1 MSDAPSAVSTSS
13 TPAIPS
19 EAPASEVNENS
30 SVPAEVNAADAQAVE
45 SKIDADPKLSK
56 AQKQQLK
63 TQLKIK
69 VDGQEFTEEFDRNDD
84 DYLRKNLQLAKVSQK
99 RMQETAEIKKQV
111 GDFLQLLQRDPAQ
124 ALAELGIDPD
134 QFAEGHL
141 TKKIDDLKKSP
152 QQLAQEKV
160 EAELTKLKA
169 EMERR
174 EQDSQQQQIQ
184 QLQQQYEIE
193 LDRDITEA
201 LSGQNDLPKSPY
213 IVKRMA
219 DLMLLAIKH
228 GNTNVK
234 ASDVMPV
241 VRKQIKRELQ
251 DMFGQMPEDIL
262 ENVVGKPN
270 MERMRK
276 KRLATKTP
284 PVDTSK
290 KIVDSGRA
298 NKTDAKDPKVRM
310 SDFFKKL

>member
-1 MSDAPSAVSTSS
+1 MSDTPSAAPSA
-13 TPAIPS
+13 PATTVPS
-19 EAPASEVNENS
+19 EAPAASEVNES
-30 SVPAEVNAADAQAVE
+30 SDTSQEAAPQEAAAQ
-45 SKIDADPKLSK
+45 IDADPNLNKE
-56 AQKQQLK
+56 QKKQLK
-63 TQLKIK
+63 KQLKIK
-69 VDGQEFTEEFDRNDD
+69 VDGQEFTEEFDPNDD

-124 ALAELGIDPD
+124 ALADLGIDPD

-141 TKKIDDLKKSP
+141 TKKVEDLKKSP

-169 EMERR
+169 EIQRK
-174 EQDSQQQQIQ
+174 EQEAQQAEIR

-193 LDRDITEA
+193 LDRDITDA
-201 LSGQNDLPKSPY
+201 LVGQNELPKSPY
-213 IVKRMA
+213 VVKRMA
-219 DLMLLAIKH
+219 DLMLLAIKN
-228 GNTNVK
+228 GNPNVK

-298 NKTDAKDPKVRM
+298 NKSDATAKDPKVRM